1 MPRPGRGQA
10 AGAPGPVPG
19 WWLAVCATAVA
30 VVAAAALG
38 RLWGMGLVAGL
49 LLAIPAALAG
59 IGAPS
64 PRLPL
69 ACGALMLAAAVVLAA
84 FGRGLLWWIAVP
96 VPVAGVAGLTALG
109 VRLNR
114 PGRHERA
121 RVGPAEQKLAD
132 VTSVAE
138 AVQRALLPPLPG
150 RVGPLELEVVYLA
163 AAAEARVGGDPY
175 EVARTPFGIRLIVG
189 DARGKGL
196 EAVETAAG
204 VLGVFREVA
213 HEVYTLA
220 EAARRIDAALARRL
234 AAGQAHGGRPAEE
247 FVTAVLTEIDPAAG
261 QLTIYNCGHPPPL
274 LLCPGTGDSRNS
286 HAGRN
291 GQAAPSVTS
300 VEVPSPAPP
309 LRLLPLGDCSA
320 AGRTLPFPPGGALL
334 FYTDGV
340 TEARDS
346 RHRCYPLP
354 ARLSELAR
362 ASADGL
368 RPDLLDRVRDD
379 LLRHAGARLDDDAA
393 LVLVRAPATW
403 GDTGATAGTGNGAV
417 AAQAAP
423 AAPPGRRPADE
434 GHQLRPDQA
443 DLASPSTPQPMT
455 EPDHAAAKLR

>member
-10 AGAPGPVPG
+10 VGAPGPVPG

-38 RLWGMGLVAGL
+38 RLWGMGLVFGP
-49 LLAIPAALAG
+49 LLAIPVALAG

-64 PRLPL
+64 LRLPL

-84 FGRGLLWWIAVP
+84 FSRGLLVWIAVP
-96 VPVAGVAGLTALG
+96 VPVVVVGVTALTALG
-109 VRLNR
+109 VTLNR
-114 PGRHERA
+114 RGKHERPSVA
-121 RVGPAEQKLAD
+121 PVEQKLAD
-132 VTSVAE
+132 VTSVADV
-138 AVQRALLPPLPG
+138 VQRALLPPLPG
-150 RVGPLELEVVYLA
+150 RVGPLELQVVYLA
-163 AAAEARVGGDPY
+163 AAAEARVGGDLY

-196 EAVETAAG
+196 EAVETAAD

-220 EAARRIDAALARRL
+220 EAARRIDASLARRL
-234 AAGQAHGGRPAEE
+234 AAGQAHGSRPVEE

-274 LLCPGTGDSRNS
+274 LLSPGSGDSRKS

-320 AGRTLPFPPGGALL
+320 AGKTLPFPPGGALL

-340 TEARDS
+340 TEARNA

-362 ASADGL
+362 TSTDGL

-379 LLRHAGARLDDDAA
+379 LLRHTGARLDDDAA
-393 LVLVRAPATW
+393 LVLVRAPVTW
-403 GDTGATAGTGNGAV
+403 GDPAPQPAQATA
-417 AAQAAP
+417 P
-423 AAPPGRRPADE
+423 
-434 GHQLRPDQA
+434 
-443 DLASPSTPQPMT
+443 
-455 EPDHAAAKLR
+455 